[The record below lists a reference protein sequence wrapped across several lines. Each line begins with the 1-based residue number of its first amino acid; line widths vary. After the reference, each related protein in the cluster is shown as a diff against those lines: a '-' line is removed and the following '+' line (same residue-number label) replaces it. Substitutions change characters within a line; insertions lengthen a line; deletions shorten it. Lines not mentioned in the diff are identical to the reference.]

1 MKHVLRGCMLAA
13 AMLMALPGPVRAAGM
28 GDMGDMGDM
37 GSFGIHPYIGVGVG
51 VYDLNFK
58 GSGLAMSNN
67 VAGGFVKL
75 GADFNEYL
83 GAELRV
89 GATDRGKRNF
99 PTGYYQ
105 QRARYL
111 FSYLAKLQLP
121 VTQQLRVYGLVG
133 GTTGNLS
140 FLTGA
145 GQLAGKVATGV
156 SFGGGFDY
164 QVDDFTRVGLEY
176 MRYWNGVGVNKAGAA
191 SATEN
196 ADSYVATL
204 QIAM

>member
-13 AMLMALPGPVRAAGM
+13 AMLMALPGAAQAAGM
-28 GDMGDMGDM
+28 GDMGDI
-37 GSFGIHPYIGVGVG
+37 SNFGIHPYIGVGVG
-51 VYDLNFK
+51 VYDLSFK

-99 PTGYYQ
+99 PAGYYE

-121 VTQQLRVYGLVG
+121 VTQQFRIYGLVG

-140 FLTGA
+140 FLTGT

-176 MRYWNGVGVNKAGAA
+176 MRYWNGVDVNKAGSA

-204 QIAM
+204 QISM